1 MESRQIDFPLF
12 FAILLMIVR
21 GMIMITSVS
30 VYGSF
35 SLTSALE
42 AAGIA
47 ETNNY
52 FYVLRNISHVMM
64 AGVLLVIL
72 VKIPYTYFEKY
83 AKYIITLSGISLIYV
98 LLWGTTLKGATGWI
112 HIPGLPSI
120 QPVEFLKFS
129 IIIFLAYFFKKYK
142 QKIHSFQE

>member
-12 FAILLMIVR
+12 FAILLMIIR

-83 AKYIITLSGISLIYV
+83 AKYIIALSGASLVYV
-98 LLWGTTLKGATGWI
+98 LLWGTTLK
-112 HIPGLPSI
+112 
-120 QPVEFLKFS
+120 
-129 IIIFLAYFFKKYK
+129 
-142 QKIHSFQE
+142 